1 MSVKKDNEVTLK
13 IASSVEKFLNEVLA
27 RGFEITEKF
36 ILNDYYYIPKS
47 LNLKNLT
54 TREILSKAIIVRKYE
69 NITFNE
75 KYDWLIFKKKE
86 IDDLGNILSQETVKV
101 DLVNT
106 NDIFNFLEKI
116 EYELLINIYE
126 EDIVFKNDKISFAL
140 KDVRDGEKLIESE
153 IEEENPNK
161 DSVTKIIEN
170 LKKENIP
177 LDYSNYYIKKA
188 EIEVNKLLGRQN

>member
-1 MSVKKDNEVTLK
+1 MSVEKDNEVTLK
-13 IASSVEKFLNEVLA
+13 IASSIQDFFHEVLA
-27 RGFEITEKF
+27 RGFKITEKF
-36 ILNDYYYIPKS
+36 IFNDYYYIPKD
-47 LNLKNLT
+47 LDLKNLT

-86 IDDLGNILSQETVKV
+86 FDELGNILSQETIKV

-116 EYELLINIYE
+116 EYKQLINIYE
-126 EDIVFKNDKISFAL
+126 EDTAFENDKISFAL

-161 DSVTKIIEN
+161 DSTIKIIEN

-177 LDYSNYYIKKA
+177 LDYSNYYVKKV

>member
-13 IASSVEKFLNEVLA
+13 IASSIQDFFHEVLA
-27 RGFEITEKF
+27 RGFKITEKF
-36 ILNDYYYIPKS
+36 ILNDYYYIPKD
-47 LNLKNLT
+47 LDLKNLT

-86 IDDLGNILSQETVKV
+86 FDELGNILSQETIKV

-116 EYELLINIYE
+116 EYKQLINIYE
-126 EDIVFKNDKISFAL
+126 EDTAFENDKISFAL

-161 DSVTKIIEN
+161 DSTIKIIEN

-177 LDYSNYYIKKA
+177 LDYSNYYVKKV